1 MKNIIEY
8 YYNLQ
13 LVELQEKQNNYTFK
27 VKNNN
32 YILKEYNN
40 NLDNIN
46 DIYTLNKYINNYYPI
61 DKIILNK
68 YNAPLTKVNNTYYIL
83 IKANERKE
91 LKLSII
97 SNLSNIKLPE
107 IKSLERNNWEVLWS
121 NMIDYYESQIGQNE
135 KKYPLI
141 RESFDYFIG
150 LGENAISYLVNTKKE
165 VQKET
170 NDNKVLSHNSLYN
183 SLYDPL
189 NIIIDHKSR
198 DVAEYIKISFFKN
211 NKNIFKELDEYFF
224 YNRYSLYGI
233 RVLYARIIYPSF
245 YFKLYDEILRGK
257 KEEKELN
264 KIISRVNEYEIY
276 LKDIYLYLN
285 KYYNIPNIEWL
296 KKQEPSS
303 RLQL

>member
-27 VKNNN
+27 IKNNN

-68 YNAPLTKVNNTYYIL
+68 YNVPLTKVNNTYYIL
-83 IKANERKE
+83 IKTNERKE

-107 IKSLERNNWEVLWS
+107 IKSLERNNWEILWS

-165 VQKET
+165 IQKEI
-170 NDNKVLSHNSLYN
+170 NDNKVLSHNNLYN

-198 DVAEYIKISFFKN
+198 DIAEYIKISFFNN

-245 YFKLYDEILRGK
+245 YFKLYDEIFREK

-264 KIISRVNEYEIY
+264 KIINRINEYEIY

>member
-165 VQKET
+165 VQKEI
-170 NDNKVLSHNSLYN
+170 NDNKVLSHNNLYN

-198 DVAEYIKISFFKN
+198 DIAEYIKISFFNN

-245 YFKLYDEILRGK
+245 YFKLYDEIFREK

-264 KIISRVNEYEIY
+264 KIINRINEYEIY

>member
-68 YNAPLTKVNNTYYIL
+68 YNDPLTKVNNTYYIL

-165 VQKET
+165 VQKEI
-170 NDNKVLSHNSLYN
+170 NDNKVLSHNNLYN

-245 YFKLYDEILRGK
+245 YFKLYDEIFREK

-264 KIISRVNEYEIY
+264 KIINRINEYEIY

>member
-13 LVELQEKQNNYTFK
+13 SVELQEKQNNYTFK

-68 YNAPLTKVNNTYYIL
+68 YNVPLTKVNNTYYIL
-83 IKANERKE
+83 IKTNERKE

-107 IKSLERNNWEVLWS
+107 IKSLERNNWEILWS

-165 VQKET
+165 VQKEI
-170 NDNKVLSHNSLYN
+170 NDNKVLSHNNLYN

-198 DVAEYIKISFFKN
+198 DVAEYIKISFFNN

-245 YFKLYDEILRGK
+245 YFKLYDEILREK

-264 KIISRVNEYEIY
+264 KIISRINEYEIY
-276 LKDIYLYLN
+276 LKDIYLYLS
-285 KYYNIPNIEWL
+285 KYYNIPSIEW
-296 KKQEPSS
+296 
-303 RLQL
+303 

>member
-40 NLDNIN
+40 NLDNMN

-165 VQKET
+165 VQKEI

-198 DVAEYIKISFFKN
+198 DVAEYIKISFFNN

-245 YFKLYDEILRGK
+245 YFKLYDEIFREK

-264 KIISRVNEYEIY
+264 KIINRINEYEIY

>member
-165 VQKET
+165 VQKEI
-170 NDNKVLSHNSLYN
+170 NDNKVLSHNNLYN

-245 YFKLYDEILRGK
+245 YFKLYDEIFREK

-264 KIISRVNEYEIY
+264 KIINRINEYEIY

>member
-165 VQKET
+165 VQKEI

-183 SLYDPL
+183 SLYNPL

-198 DVAEYIKISFFKN
+198 DVAEYIKISFFNN

-245 YFKLYDEILRGK
+245 YFKLYDEIFREK

-264 KIISRVNEYEIY
+264 KIINRINEYEIY

>member
-68 YNAPLTKVNNTYYIL
+68 YNVPLTKVNNTYYIL
-83 IKANERKE
+83 IKTNERKE

-107 IKSLERNNWEVLWS
+107 IKSLERNNWEILWS

-165 VQKET
+165 VQKEI
-170 NDNKVLSHNSLYN
+170 NDNKVLSHNNLYN

-198 DVAEYIKISFFKN
+198 DVAEYIKISFFNN

-245 YFKLYDEILRGK
+245 YFKLYDEILREK

-264 KIISRVNEYEIY
+264 KIISRINEYEIY
-276 LKDIYLYLN
+276 LKDIYLYLS
-285 KYYNIPNIEWL
+285 KYYNIPSIEWL

>member
-165 VQKET
+165 VQKEI

-198 DVAEYIKISFFKN
+198 DVAEYIKISFFNN

-245 YFKLYDEILRGK
+245 YFKLYDEIFREK
-257 KEEKELN
+257 KEEKEVN
-264 KIISRVNEYEIY
+264 KIINRINEYEIY

>member
-83 IKANERKE
+83 IKTNERKE

-165 VQKET
+165 VQKEI
-170 NDNKVLSHNSLYN
+170 NDNKVLSHNNLYN

-245 YFKLYDEILRGK
+245 YFKLYDEIFREK

-264 KIISRVNEYEIY
+264 KIINRINEYEIY

>member
-83 IKANERKE
+83 IKTNERKE

-107 IKSLERNNWEVLWS
+107 IKSLERNNWEILWS

-165 VQKET
+165 IQKEI
-170 NDNKVLSHNSLYN
+170 NDNKVLSHNNLYN

-198 DVAEYIKISFFKN
+198 DIAEYIKISFFNN

-245 YFKLYDEILRGK
+245 YFKLYDEIFREK

-264 KIISRVNEYEIY
+264 KIINRINEYEIY

>member
-27 VKNNN
+27 IKNNN

-68 YNAPLTKVNNTYYIL
+68 YNVPLTKVNNTYYIL
-83 IKANERKE
+83 IKTNERKE

-107 IKSLERNNWEVLWS
+107 IKSLERNNWEILWS

-165 VQKET
+165 VQKEI

-198 DVAEYIKISFFKN
+198 DVAEYIKISFFNN

-245 YFKLYDEILRGK
+245 YFKLYDEIFREK

-264 KIISRVNEYEIY
+264 KIINRINEYEIY

>member
-83 IKANERKE
+83 IKTNERKE

-165 VQKET
+165 VQKEI
-170 NDNKVLSHNSLYN
+170 NDNKVLSHNNLYN

>member
-165 VQKET
+165 VQKEI
-170 NDNKVLSHNSLYN
+170 NDNKVLSHNNLYN

-198 DVAEYIKISFFKN
+198 DVAEYIKISFFNN

-245 YFKLYDEILRGK
+245 YFKLYDEIFREK

-264 KIISRVNEYEIY
+264 KIINRINEYEIY

>member
-68 YNAPLTKVNNTYYIL
+68 YNVPLTKVNNTYYIL
-83 IKANERKE
+83 VKTNERKE

-107 IKSLERNNWEVLWS
+107 IKSLERNNWEILWS

-165 VQKET
+165 VQKEI

-198 DVAEYIKISFFKN
+198 DVAEYIKISFFNN

-245 YFKLYDEILRGK
+245 YFKLYDEIFREK

-264 KIISRVNEYEIY
+264 KIINRINEYEIY

>member
-107 IKSLERNNWEVLWS
+107 IKSLERNNWEILWS

-165 VQKET
+165 VQKEI

-198 DVAEYIKISFFKN
+198 DVAEYIKISFFNN

-245 YFKLYDEILRGK
+245 YFKLYDEIFREK

-264 KIISRVNEYEIY
+264 KIINRINEYEIY

>member
-165 VQKET
+165 VQKEI

-198 DVAEYIKISFFKN
+198 DVAEYIKISFFNN

-245 YFKLYDEILRGK
+245 YFKLYDEIFREK

-264 KIISRVNEYEIY
+264 KIINRINEYEIY

>member
-68 YNAPLTKVNNTYYIL
+68 YNVPLTKVNNTYYIL

-165 VQKET
+165 VQKEI
-170 NDNKVLSHNSLYN
+170 NDNKVLSHNNLYN

-245 YFKLYDEILRGK
+245 YFKLYDEIFREK

-264 KIISRVNEYEIY
+264 KIINRINEYEIY

>member
-165 VQKET
+165 VQKEI

-198 DVAEYIKISFFKN
+198 DVAEYIKISFFNN

-245 YFKLYDEILRGK
+245 YFKLYDEIFREK

-264 KIISRVNEYEIY
+264 KIINRINEYEIY
-276 LKDIYLYLN
+276 LKNIYLYLN

>member
-83 IKANERKE
+83 IKTNERKE

-107 IKSLERNNWEVLWS
+107 IKSLERNNWEILWS

-165 VQKET
+165 VQKEI
-170 NDNKVLSHNSLYN
+170 NDNKVLSHNNLYN

-245 YFKLYDEILRGK
+245 YFKLYDEIFREK

-264 KIISRVNEYEIY
+264 KIINRINEYEIY

>member
-27 VKNNN
+27 IKNNN

-68 YNAPLTKVNNTYYIL
+68 YNVPLTKVNNTYYIL
-83 IKANERKE
+83 IKTNERKE

-107 IKSLERNNWEVLWS
+107 IKSLERNNWEILWS

-165 VQKET
+165 IQKEI
-170 NDNKVLSHNSLYN
+170 NDNKVLSHNNLYN
-183 SLYDPL
+183 SLYNPL

-198 DVAEYIKISFFKN
+198 DIAEYIKISFFNN

-245 YFKLYDEILRGK
+245 YFKLYDEIFREK

-264 KIISRVNEYEIY
+264 KIINRINEYEIY

>member
-165 VQKET
+165 IQKEI

-198 DVAEYIKISFFKN
+198 DVAEYIKISFFNN

-245 YFKLYDEILRGK
+245 YFKLYDEIFREK

-264 KIISRVNEYEIY
+264 KIINRINEYEIY

>member
-27 VKNNN
+27 IKNNN

-83 IKANERKE
+83 IKTNERKE

-107 IKSLERNNWEVLWS
+107 IKSLERNNWEILWS

-165 VQKET
+165 IQKEI
-170 NDNKVLSHNSLYN
+170 NDNKVLSHNNLYN

-198 DVAEYIKISFFKN
+198 DIAEYIKISFFNN

-245 YFKLYDEILRGK
+245 YFKLYDEIFREK

-264 KIISRVNEYEIY
+264 KIINRINEYEIY

>member
-68 YNAPLTKVNNTYYIL
+68 YNTPFTKVNNTYYIL
-83 IKANERKE
+83 IKTNERKE

-97 SNLSNIKLPE
+97 SNLSNIKLLE
-107 IKSLERNNWEVLWS
+107 IKSLERNNWEILWS

-141 RESFDYFIG
+141 RESFDYFVG

-165 VQKET
+165 VQKEI
-170 NDNKVLSHNSLYN
+170 NDNKVLSHNNLYN

-198 DVAEYIKISFFKN
+198 DVAEYIKISFFNN

-245 YFKLYDEILRGK
+245 YFKLYDEILREK

-264 KIISRVNEYEIY
+264 KIISRINEYEIY
-276 LKDIYLYLN
+276 LKDIYLYLS
-285 KYYNIPNIEWL
+285 KYYNIPKIEWL

-303 RLQL
+303 HLQL

>member
-27 VKNNN
+27 IKNNN

-68 YNAPLTKVNNTYYIL
+68 YNVPLTKVNNTYYIL
-83 IKANERKE
+83 IKTNERKE

-107 IKSLERNNWEVLWS
+107 IKSLERNNWEILWS

-165 VQKET
+165 VQKEI

-198 DVAEYIKISFFKN
+198 DVAEYIKISFFNN

-233 RVLYARIIYPSF
+233 RILYARIIYPSF
-245 YFKLYDEILRGK
+245 YFKLYDEIFREK

-264 KIISRVNEYEIY
+264 KIINRINEYEIY

>member
-165 VQKET
+165 VQKEI
-170 NDNKVLSHNSLYN
+170 NDNKVLSHNNLYN

-198 DVAEYIKISFFKN
+198 DVAEYIKISFFNN

-276 LKDIYLYLN
+276 LKDIYIYLN
-285 KYYNIPNIEWL
+285 KYYNIPSIEWL

>member
-135 KKYPLI
+135 KKIP
-141 RESFDYFIG
+141 
-150 LGENAISYLVNTKKE
+150 SYK
-165 VQKET
+165 
-170 NDNKVLSHNSLYN
+170 
-183 SLYDPL
+183 
-189 NIIIDHKSR
+189 R
-198 DVAEYIKISFFKN
+198 
-211 NKNIFKELDEYFF
+211 IF
-224 YNRYSLYGI
+224 
-233 RVLYARIIYPSF
+233 
-245 YFKLYDEILRGK
+245 
-257 KEEKELN
+257 
-264 KIISRVNEYEIY
+264 
-276 LKDIYLYLN
+276 
-285 KYYNIPNIEWL
+285 
-296 KKQEPSS
+296 
-303 RLQL
+303 

>member
-198 DVAEYIKISFFKN
+198 DVAEYIKISFFNN

-233 RVLYARIIYPSF
+233 RVLYARIIYPIF
-245 YFKLYDEILRGK
+245 YFKLYDEIFREK

-264 KIISRVNEYEIY
+264 KIINRINEYEIY

>member
-165 VQKET
+165 VQKEI

-245 YFKLYDEILRGK
+245 YFKLYDEIFREK

-264 KIISRVNEYEIY
+264 KIINRINEYEIY

>member
-165 VQKET
+165 VQKEI
-170 NDNKVLSHNSLYN
+170 NDNKVLSHNNLYN

-198 DVAEYIKISFFKN
+198 DVAEYIKISFFNN

-245 YFKLYDEILRGK
+245 YFKLYDEILREK

-264 KIISRVNEYEIY
+264 KIISRINEYEIY
-276 LKDIYLYLN
+276 LKEIYLYLN

>member
-245 YFKLYDEILRGK
+245 YFKLYDEIFREK

-264 KIISRVNEYEIY
+264 KIINRINEYEIY

>member
-27 VKNNN
+27 IKNNN

-198 DVAEYIKISFFKN
+198 DVAEYIKISFFNN

-245 YFKLYDEILRGK
+245 YFKLYDEIFREK

-264 KIISRVNEYEIY
+264 KIINRINEYEIY

>member
-68 YNAPLTKVNNTYYIL
+68 YNVPLTKVNNTYYIL

-165 VQKET
+165 VQKEI

-245 YFKLYDEILRGK
+245 YFKLYDEIFREK

-264 KIISRVNEYEIY
+264 KIINRINEYEIY

>member
-68 YNAPLTKVNNTYYIL
+68 YNVPLTKVNNTYYIL
-83 IKANERKE
+83 IKTNERKE

-107 IKSLERNNWEVLWS
+107 IKSLERNNWEILWS

-165 VQKET
+165 VQKEI
-170 NDNKVLSHNSLYN
+170 NDNKVLSHNNLYN

-198 DVAEYIKISFFKN
+198 DVAEYIKISFFNN

-245 YFKLYDEILRGK
+245 YFKLYDEILREK

-264 KIISRVNEYEIY
+264 KIISRINEYEIY
-276 LKDIYLYLN
+276 LKDIYLYLS
-285 KYYNIPNIEWL
+285 KYYNIPSIEW
-296 KKQEPSS
+296 
-303 RLQL
+303 

>member
-27 VKNNN
+27 IKNNN

-68 YNAPLTKVNNTYYIL
+68 YNVPLTKVNNTYYIL
-83 IKANERKE
+83 IKTNERKE

-107 IKSLERNNWEVLWS
+107 IKSLERNNWEILWS

-198 DVAEYIKISFFKN
+198 DVAEYIKISFFNN

-245 YFKLYDEILRGK
+245 YFKLYDEIFREK

-264 KIISRVNEYEIY
+264 KIINRINEYEIY

>member
-68 YNAPLTKVNNTYYIL
+68 YDAPLTKVNNTYYIL

-198 DVAEYIKISFFKN
+198 DVAEYIKISFFNN

-245 YFKLYDEILRGK
+245 YFKLYDEIFREK

-264 KIISRVNEYEIY
+264 KIINRINEYEIY

>member
-68 YNAPLTKVNNTYYIL
+68 YNVPLTKVNNTYYIL
-83 IKANERKE
+83 VKTNERKE

-107 IKSLERNNWEVLWS
+107 IKSLERNNWEILWS

-165 VQKET
+165 VQKEI

-198 DVAEYIKISFFKN
+198 DVAEYIKTSFFNN

-245 YFKLYDEILRGK
+245 YFKLYDEIFREK

-264 KIISRVNEYEIY
+264 KIINRINEYEIY

>member
-198 DVAEYIKISFFKN
+198 DVAEYIKISFFNN

-245 YFKLYDEILRGK
+245 YFKLYDEIFREK
-257 KEEKELN
+257 KEEKEIN
-264 KIISRVNEYEIY
+264 KIINRINEYEIY

>member
-68 YNAPLTKVNNTYYIL
+68 YNVPLTKVNNTYYIL
-83 IKANERKE
+83 VKTNERKE

-165 VQKET
+165 VQKEI

-198 DVAEYIKISFFKN
+198 DVAEYIKISFFNN

-245 YFKLYDEILRGK
+245 YFKLYDEIFREK

-264 KIISRVNEYEIY
+264 KIINRINEYEIY